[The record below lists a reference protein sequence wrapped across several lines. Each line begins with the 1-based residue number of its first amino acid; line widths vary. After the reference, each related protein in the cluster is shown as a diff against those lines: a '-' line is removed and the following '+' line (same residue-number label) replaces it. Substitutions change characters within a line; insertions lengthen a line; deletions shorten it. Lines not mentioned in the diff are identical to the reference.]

1 MDYKDRR
8 EFILSPILE
17 TQEKLLQSIL
27 SVGEQIMIF
36 YIGACEGESSIRY
49 KRLFPNATI
58 YAFEPLPSN
67 FELVQKNIIQ
77 YKMENIFPI
86 QLCLSNAIGE
96 TNFYVSSGNPE
107 NTIKDEDWNY
117 GNKSSSMLPPS
128 KTKEFH
134 NWLKFENEIK
144 VDTTTLK
151 QFCFDKN
158 IAQIDYIHMD
168 VQGAELMV
176 LQGAQ
181 EFIKKINLIWLEV
194 EAVEL
199 YKGQPLKNDIEIFM
213 QKNGFLKIEDTV
225 YTTAGDQFW
234 ARKEFIITK
243 KGNAFVFKKQLFS
256 TIKLYYKKI
265 RRKILN

>member
-1 MDYKDRR
+1 MDYKDRS

-17 TQEKLLQSIL
+17 TQEKLLQSI
-27 SVGEQIMIF
+27 VARDEQIVIF
-36 YIGACEGESSIRY
+36 DIGAFEGESSIRY

-67 FELVQKNIIQ
+67 FELVQKNISQ
-77 YKMENIFPI
+77 YKTKDIFPI

-96 TNFYVSSGNPE
+96 TTFYVSSGSPE
-107 NTIKDEDWNY
+107 NSAKDEDWNY
-117 GNKSSSMLPPS
+117 GNKSSSILPPS
-128 KTKEFH
+128 KAKEFH

-144 VDTTTLK
+144 VNTITLK

-158 IAQIDYIHMD
+158 IQRIDFIHMD

-181 EFIKKINLIWLEV
+181 EFIQKINLIWLEV